1 MLKMLRLNFL
11 VTIQALNELRLK
23 SERVGTQLYLR
34 KCFIMVELWPIRS
47 VGHWTLSPTSED
59 VLGNSS
65 LATVSERAHHAT

>member
-23 SERVGTQLYLR
+23 SERVGPQLYLG
-34 KCFIMVELWPIRS
+34 KCFIMVGLWPIRS

-59 VLGNSS
+59 VLPNSS
-65 LATVSERAHHAT
+65 LATVTERAHHAT

>member
-1 MLKMLRLNFL
+1 MLRLNFL

-59 VLGNSS
+59 VLANSS